1 MYVFL
6 FNPKIGGSYGQKN
19 NKRTKTKAMGK

>member
-19 NKRTKTKAMGK
+19 NKSVKAEAMGK